1 MRKALLAF
9 LLGVVILV
17 LLSGCI
23 GGRASQVLP
32 SRRIEI
38 SRELADSAWGKIYTA
53 QRQGSF
59 SLSFTESEL
68 TSLLVFT
75 LEERLKEQP
84 LREPRIW
91 IEKEKIIFAATL
103 VDLAPSPL
111 NLVVEFQ
118 LYVEGGAVGV
128 RFLKIKVNR
137 TSLPAVTLRTLSRIA
152 SETLAEAKLQVYVEE
167 IRTETGVI
175 FIKGRI
181 TS

>member
-1 MRKALLAF
+1 MRKVLLAF
-9 LLGVVILV
+9 ALGVVILA

-23 GGRASQVLP
+23 GGKAGQVLP
-32 SRRIEI
+32 SRPIEI
-38 SRELADSAWGKIYTA
+38 SRGLADRAWNKIYTA

-75 LEERLKEQP
+75 LEERLKEHP
-84 LREPRIW
+84 LREPKVW
-91 IEKEKIIFAATL
+91 IERDRIIFAATV

-118 LYVEGGAVGV
+118 LYVKDGAVGV
-128 RFLKIKVNR
+128 RFLKINVNR

-152 SETLAEAKLQVYVEE
+152 SETLAEAKLRLYIEE

-175 FIKGRI
+175 SIKGRI